1 MSCPCNPKTG
11 PEFDPDREG
20 PSEAD
25 LCRFGDEDADYFFDG
40 ELSGY
45 AAADACSRPT
55 GMRAWTPV
63 IAIALVAGFVIWVLV

>member
-25 LCRFGDEDADYFFDG
+25 LCRFGDDEADYFFEGELGGYGDG
-40 ELSGY
+40 ERT
-45 AAADACSRPT
+45 RPT
-55 GMRAWTPV
+55 GMKAWTPL
-63 IAIALVAGFVIWVLV
+63 IAVALVAGFVIWVIL